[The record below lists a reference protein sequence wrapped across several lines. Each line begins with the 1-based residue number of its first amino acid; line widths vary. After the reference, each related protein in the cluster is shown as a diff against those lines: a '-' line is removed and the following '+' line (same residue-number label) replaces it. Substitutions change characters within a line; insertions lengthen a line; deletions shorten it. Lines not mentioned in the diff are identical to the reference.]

1 MDNISSERSLV
12 PIKPQ
17 KLKKVDQQLEI
28 RRQQGYK
35 ADYVHHWSLAEIKAL
50 AEAATKERDR
60 LLIQFLFDSCCRISE
75 ALSVRPQDIIQV
87 GNGWQVRVLGKGRK
101 RSAVA
106 VSTSLVAQLQAYC
119 YRKGIKPDDRI
130 FNFNPS
136 RAFQIIKEMAG
147 QAGLVKPDGVG
158 TVHILRHSG
167 AIERLKRTGNP
178 KAVQDQL
185 RHSTAYMT
193 MRYFKTLSHEESM
206 AIQQEVDYQW

>member
-1 MDNISSERSLV
+1 MDDISSERSLV

-35 ADYVHHWSLAEIKAL
+35 ADYVPHWGLVEVKAL
-50 AEAATKERDR
+50 VEVTTKERDK
-60 LLIQFLFDSCCRISE
+60 LLVQFLFDSCCRISE
-75 ALSVRPQDIIQV
+75 ALSVRPQDILQV
-87 GNGWQVRVLGKGRK
+87 AGGWQVRVLGKGK
-101 RSAVA
+101 KHSAVA
-106 VSTSLVAQLQAYC
+106 VSASLIAQLQAYA

-130 FNFNPS
+130 FTINPS
-136 RAFQIIKEMAG
+136 RAFQIIKAMAEK
-147 QAGLVKPDGVG
+147 AGLVKPGGVG
-158 TVHILRHSG
+158 MVHILRHSG
-167 AIERLKRTGNP
+167 AIERLRRTNNP

-206 AIQQEVDYQW
+206 AIQQEVDYRW